1 MHSLHNIAS
10 YIFNKY
16 KGEITPMKLQKLLFY
31 VKVWTL
37 VSGKKMIK
45 SSDAFYAWKHGP
57 VNPSIYHKY
66 KEYKNNPIQ
75 DTPSYTPLSN
85 EEKEVV
91 DFILDSYGF
100 YNAITLSKATHS
112 EDPWINKR
120 EVNGR
125 ITDQEILDY
134 YVHESFAKNFPL
146 NQNQGYYPPNTISH
160 YAFIFDM
167 DKTDKAAEIMFDSIE
182 EYKSLFSK
190 ASEDFKFLVN
200 QMSWFWMIV
209 LN

>member
-10 YIFNKY
+10 YILNKY
-16 KGEITPMKLQKLLFY
+16 QGEITPMKLQKLLFY
-31 VKVWTL
+31 IKVWTL
-37 VSGKKMIK
+37 VADKKMIK

-57 VNPSIYHKY
+57 VNPAIYHHY

-75 DTPSYTPLSN
+75 DTPHYISLSN

-100 YNAITLSKATHS
+100 YNAITLSKATHA
-112 EDPWINKR
+112 EEPWINKR
-120 EVNGR
+120 DINGR

-134 YVHESFAKNFPL
+134 YTHESFAKNFPL
-146 NQNQGYYPPNTISH
+146 NKNQGYYPPNTISH

-167 DKTDKAAEIMFDSIE
+167 DKSDKAAEITFDSIE
-182 EYKSLFSK
+182 EYKNLFSK
-190 ASEDFKFLVN
+190 VSKEYKSLVN
-200 QMSWFWMIV
+200 QIS
-209 LN
+209 

>member
-1 MHSLHNIAS
+1 MHSIHNIAS
-10 YIFNKY
+10 YILNKY

-200 QMSWFWMIV
+200 QMS
-209 LN
+209 